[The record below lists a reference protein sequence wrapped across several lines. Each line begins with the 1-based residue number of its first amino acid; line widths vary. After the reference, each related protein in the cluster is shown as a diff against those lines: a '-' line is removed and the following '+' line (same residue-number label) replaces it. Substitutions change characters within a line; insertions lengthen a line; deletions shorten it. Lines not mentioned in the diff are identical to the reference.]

1 MQDIDSSVFK
11 SVYSLAKK
19 DKVKKGFAVD
29 GLSITYLTS
38 GSTAWRAF
46 WSMAVAR

>member
-1 MQDIDSSVFK
+1 MQDIDSNVFK